1 MVELNTLSLLMC
13 VIKNGGEILL
23 MSTQKVTQEELKTL
37 KDVTYAKALLDI
49 FSDKLTLEDI
59 HKRLAQHASL
69 VVLQSDVSNQ
79 EDALAKLLSTISLSD
94 LHTWSLQKVAAMID
108 KGRPTL
114 QVDRGEICEQYEK
127 FYGKPTYVEES
138 ITRGA

>member
-1 MVELNTLSLLMC
+1 
-13 VIKNGGEILL
+13 